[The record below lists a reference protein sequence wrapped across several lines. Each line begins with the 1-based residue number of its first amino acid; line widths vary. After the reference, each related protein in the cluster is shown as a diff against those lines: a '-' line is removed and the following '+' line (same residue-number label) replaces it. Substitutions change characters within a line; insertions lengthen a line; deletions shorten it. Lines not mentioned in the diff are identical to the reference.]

1 MPQPRTPAKTK
12 KATKLAKAEKA
23 EAAIKKT
30 EAVLEAEN
38 MCLLRICFEF
48 NQCDMF

>member
-12 KATKLAKAEKA
+12 KATKLAKAAEA
-23 EAAIKKT
+23 EAANQKA
-30 EAVLEAEN
+30 EVVLEAEN

-48 NQCDMF
+48 NKCDMF